1 MRFEHPEHPGRS
13 VRLAYCLNLH
23 PAEDLDGVLE
33 GMRTIT
39 LPLRERLGVR
49 GSLFGVG
56 PWLPA
61 SVAMELTREEGSP
74 DLDRFVEFFAEN
86 ELDPFTYNAF
96 PYGGF
101 HQPGL
106 KSGVFRPTWAA
117 AERLAFT
124 ISVAQ
129 IAQCLHEVCGGG
141 RNSGHISISTHSGGY
156 AADLTAAHWGE
167 ITENFCLLALNLSK
181 LEDES
186 GDRIVCAIE
195 PEPRSA
201 ANDTRELAGL
211 HERILAAAPA
221 VIGGGQ
227 SQLREVAEDIVRH
240 HIGTCLDA
248 CHAAVEFEAPDE
260 AFRGATSGGAPLGK
274 LQFSSAL
281 VLDRPDENHTAR
293 EHFLALDEPVYLHQV
308 TGQKGDLRPR
318 IHDLGPLAEAYTE
331 GASEWRDCDE
341 WRCHFHVPVD
351 LQLDSRAKGLRTTRP
366 EADATLQAALSAPE
380 RWGSMELHVE
390 IETYTWNVLDPSLRG
405 PGALLEGLEREYRHV
420 LERLDHAGWK
430 LVGGGPK
437 KPQELPRFSSTRVDT
452 PPGPE

>member
-1 MRFEHPEHPGRS
+1 
-13 VRLAYCLNLH
+13 
-23 PAEDLDGVLE
+23 
-33 GMRTIT
+33 
-39 LPLRERLGVR
+39 
-49 GSLFGVG
+49 
-56 PWLPA
+56 
-61 SVAMELTREEGSP
+61 MELTAQEGSP

-101 HQPGL
+101 HRPGL
-106 KSGVFRPTWAA
+106 KQAVFRPTWAA

-141 RNSGHISISTHSGGY
+141 RDAGHLSISTHTGGY
-156 AADLTAAHWGE
+156 KEELTDAHWDE

-181 LEDES
+181 LEDET
-186 GDRIVCAIE
+186 GDRIVCALE

-201 ANDTRELAGL
+201 ANDTRELTAI

-227 SQLREVAEDIVRH
+227 SQLREVSEDIVRH

-248 CHAAVEFEAPDE
+248 CHAAVEFEDPE
-260 AFRGATSGGAPLGK
+260 SAFRDATSGGTVLGK

-281 VLDRPDENHTAR
+281 ALDRPDEHHSAR

-308 TGQKGDLRPR
+308 TGRKGDAHPR
-318 IHDLGPLAEAYTE
+318 THDLGALAEAYTE
-331 GASEWRDCDE
+331 GAGEWRDCDE

-351 LQLDSRAKGLRTTRP
+351 LELGPEAAGLRTTRP
-366 EADATLQAALSAPE
+366 EADLALQAALAAPD
-380 RWGSMELHVE
+380 RWGSRELHVE

-405 PGALLEGLEREYRHV
+405 PGALIEGLEREYRHV
-420 LERLDHAGWK
+420 LERLGAAGWK
-430 LVGGGPK
+430 AV
-437 KPQELPRFSSTRVDT
+437 
-452 PPGPE
+452 